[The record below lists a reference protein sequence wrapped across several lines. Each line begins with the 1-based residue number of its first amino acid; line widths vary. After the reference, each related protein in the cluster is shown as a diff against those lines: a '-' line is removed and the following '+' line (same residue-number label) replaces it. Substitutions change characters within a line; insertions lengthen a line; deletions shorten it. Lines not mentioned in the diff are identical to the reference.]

1 MIIKSATRL
10 AFAAACLTT
19 IGALAT
25 AHAQTAG
32 TYGTEPGIAGG
43 THGTVVPYGT
53 APSTYSATPGAYPA
67 PGTYSPGSNGYGST
81 TGTYAPQ
88 TQYTPPPPPT
98 GSSGTEVVTNGPQ
111 GSPPPNWSARRNV
124 AESERYDR
132 LLESHAAFRQA
143 RERKECGPITDP
155 QLHQQCLD
163 SFAQYEPSG
172 SSTGYGAS
180 STTRGSLSNSGR

>member
-25 AHAQTAG
+25 AQAQPANTSGTASG
-32 TYGTEPGIAGG
+32 SYWTSPGAYGTPPG
-43 THGTVVPYGT
+43 
-53 APSTYSATPGAYPA
+53 TYSAAPGAYPA
-67 PGTYSPGSNGYGST
+67 PG
-81 TGTYAPQ
+81 
-88 TQYTPPPPPT
+88 QYVPPPPPEQ
-98 GSSGTEVVTNGPQ
+98 GMGGTEMVTNGPQ
-111 GSPPPNWSARRNV
+111 TNPGDISSSWSARRNV
-124 AESERYDR
+124 AESEHYDR
-132 LLESHAAFRQA
+132 LLERNPAFRQA

-172 SSTGYGAS
+172 AATGYGS
-180 STTRGSLSNSGR
+180 STATPGYQSNTGR